1 MSNPDEE
8 LDTELRRLFGDERL
22 DVRPQAGAEDTILA
36 GARRIR
42 RRRSAVTAG
51 AGALTATALVA
62 GGLIFATAPS
72 QNAAAP
78 SAEEL
83 ARAQA
88 SSASSMA
95 QSPQPPVSPPSS
107 SVSAPVAPP
116 PAAPPSSTGGKPSA
130 KGKPSAGATTPSK
143 PQTRSSGVLGPDGY
157 GALKIGMSF
166 DDALA
171 TGLLVTSAKPPVGC
185 GTYDLAEGT
194 GAVDSVRISEKA
206 GVNQI
211 WATGAS
217 TPEGIGVGSTEE
229 AVKKTYP
236 SAAQNQYGQYVVPSA
251 PGVTYDLAV
260 HTGTVNQFHLTS
272 ENQDCSTG

>member
-1 MSNPDEE
+1 MSTDDE

-22 DVRPQAGAEDTILA
+22 DVTPRAGAEDGIVS

-62 GGLIFATAPS
+62 GGLIFATVPS

-78 SAEEL
+78 SQDEL

-88 SSASSMA
+88 SSVSSA
-95 QSPQPPVSPPSS
+95 VPPPLAPPPVPQT
-107 SVSAPVAPP
+107 SVNTSSAPVITPP
-116 PAAPPSSTGGKPSA
+116 PSQVSGKPPS
-130 KGKPSAGATTPSK
+130 KGKPSAGAVTPTK

-166 DDALA
+166 DDAVA
-171 TGLLVTSAKPPVGC
+171 AGLLAKTAKPPVGC
-185 GTYDLAEGT
+185 GTYDLAEGAA
-194 GAVDSVRISEKA
+194 AVDNVRISEKA

-211 WATGAS
+211 WASGAA

-229 AVKKTYP
+229 AVKKAYP
-236 SAAQNQYGQYVVPSA
+236 SAALNQYGQYVVPSA
-251 PGVTYDLAV
+251 PGATYELAV

-272 ENQDCSTG
+272 ENQDCTAG